1 MTKSPKLPAIQI
13 LGTHENPDGSLN
25 VDIEY
30 DKDWVELVKK
40 DLKKQKV
47 TEKDVKKHF
56 VDMLNKAM
64 NKEDGYDIKG
74 IKPKKTQKTSN
85 D

>member
-1 MTKSPKLPAIQI
+1 MTKSPKLPTIQI

-40 DLKKQKV
+40 DLKKKKV

-56 VDMLNKAM
+56 VDILNKAM
-64 NKEDGYDIKG
+64 NKEGGYDIKG
-74 IKPKKTQKTSN
+74 IKPKKTRKVKE
-85 D
+85 